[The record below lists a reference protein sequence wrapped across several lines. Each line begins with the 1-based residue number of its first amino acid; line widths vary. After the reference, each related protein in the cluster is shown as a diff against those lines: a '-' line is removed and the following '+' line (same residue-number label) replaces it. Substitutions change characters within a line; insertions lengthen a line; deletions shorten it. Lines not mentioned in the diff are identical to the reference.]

1 MLFEQVE
8 AARKYLSQYCKNEY
22 KIGMVLGTGLGALAE
37 VIEVESSVPYA
48 QIPNFPVSTVESH
61 AGELIFGLLDGVPV
75 IAMSGRFHY
84 YEGYSAKE
92 LSFPI
97 RVLKALG
104 VEKLILSNAAGS
116 TNESIDAGDIVVIR
130 DHINLHPDNPLRGM
144 NDERL
149 GIRFPDMLHTY
160 SKRLRVLCKKAAGAL
175 DIKIKEGVYVGLQG
189 PNLETPAE
197 YKFINIIGGDLVGMS
212 TIPEVIV
219 ARHSEMEVLA
229 ISVVS
234 NKCFP
239 IESLTETTLD
249 EVIEVVNKASDKLI
263 KLVRSILAD
272 I

>member
-8 AARKYLSQYCKNEY
+8 EARKYLSQYCKNEY

-37 VIEVESSVPYA
+37 LIEVESSVPYA
-48 QIPNFPVSTVESH
+48 QIPNFPVTTVESH

-116 TNESIDAGDIVVIR
+116 TNEGIDAGDIVVIR

-149 GIRFPDMLHTY
+149 GIRFPDMLNTY
-160 SKRLRVLCKKAAGAL
+160 SKRLRMLCMKAAGAL